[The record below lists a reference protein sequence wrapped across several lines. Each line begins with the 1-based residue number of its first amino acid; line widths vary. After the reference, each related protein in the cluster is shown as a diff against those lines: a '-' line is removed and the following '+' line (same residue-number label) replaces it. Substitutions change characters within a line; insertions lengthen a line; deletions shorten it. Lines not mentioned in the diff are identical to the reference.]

1 MAESGEAE
9 LTALDEAD
17 QAASA
22 ADRNVSMVPAAAALV
37 DDQPGATLSVTA
49 VTESP
54 SAPSCTPDETPS
66 DSAATLA
73 VTESPA
79 APSGTSDEAPS
90 DPAATAVRSRPQR
103 EILRPAELPAATP
116 PLPKKPSRR
125 EILCKRLQNAYRC
138 HLGRRVLRRY
148 RKLQMFRAE
157 TRAAVTMQC
166 FFRVRLAWE
175 AARRKRALAHYK
187 RFMLTSKPNLA
198 DRRWSEEEVQQLA
211 AILMQSAWR
220 RRQAYLARKRAENKR
235 PFLTRMKLKLGHD
248 LHYHIDDEALLEMA
262 ATTIQTK
269 YRQRQ
274 AYFEAKRRAEAE
286 ALGRLNAAATKMQAM
301 WRGGHERRVVKEE
314 RKADKLRHLAH
325 FLTNAAFI
333 KCFIIWVQFAE
344 ESRHNKRVLGKVV
357 SRMLNMHVY
366 RCLLIMHVDISM
378 HLSI

>member
-248 LHYHIDDEALLEMA
+248 LH
-262 ATTIQTK
+262 
-269 YRQRQ
+269 
-274 AYFEAKRRAEAE
+274 
-286 ALGRLNAAATKMQAM
+286 
-301 WRGGHERRVVKEE
+301 
-314 RKADKLRHLAH
+314 
-325 FLTNAAFI
+325 
-333 KCFIIWVQFAE
+333 
-344 ESRHNKRVLGKVV
+344 SRH
-357 SRMLNMHVY
+357 
-366 RCLLIMHVDISM
+366 
-378 HLSI
+378 